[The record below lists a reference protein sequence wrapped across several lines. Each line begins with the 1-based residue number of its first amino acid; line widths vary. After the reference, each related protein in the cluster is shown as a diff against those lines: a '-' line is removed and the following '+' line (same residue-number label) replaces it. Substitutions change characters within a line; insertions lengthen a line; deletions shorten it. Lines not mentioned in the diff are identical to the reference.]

1 MRQLIMKKSIH
12 LLSIPVVAC
21 CLSCT
26 SGKVLPPEPIL
37 PVPESKQV
45 EWQQMETYAFI
56 HFGLNTF
63 NDREWGYGDTDP
75 KTFNPTNLDCEQWA
89 QTLVKAGM
97 KGVILTAKHHDG
109 FCLWPFEGTDYS
121 VKNSPWKNGQGN
133 VVKELSEA
141 CKKYGLKFAVYL
153 SPWDRHQA
161 NYGTPE
167 YLPYF
172 YAQLHD
178 LLTNYGPVF
187 EVWFDGANG
196 GDGWYGGAKDIRTI
210 DRKNYYNYP
219 RIYEMLDS
227 IQPQAIIFS
236 DGGPGCRWV
245 GNEKGFAGA
254 TNWSFLRKGEV
265 HPGYDKS
272 YELQYGHP
280 DGNQWVPAE
289 CDVSIR
295 PGWFYHP
302 EEDDRVKS
310 PDQLVDLYYRSVG
323 HNATLLLNF
332 PVDRRG
338 LIHPVDSANAVRFH
352 EMIQQ
357 QLKTNLVAG
366 MIPKVSNERGGD
378 FVASALTDDNFD
390 TYWAT
395 EDGVTTADIEFSFD
409 TPTRMNRMM
418 LQEYIPLGQRVKAFV
433 VEYLDKDTWLPVK
446 LNEET
451 TTIGYKRLLRFETVE
466 TKGIRIRITDARGP
480 LCLSNVGVYDAGNVS
495 DSFVEKVEDIESVP
509 YLLPDVKAEEA
520 AKASDKQAQT
530 TCFVE
535 GDRLLID
542 LQEERL
548 VSSLHFLPDQ
558 GEPNKGLIANYEI
571 RVGTSKDA
579 VNQLVKSGEFSNI
592 QNNPVMQS
600 VFFTPVKTRYIELKA
615 TRMIHAGE
623 PMGFAELGVK

>member
-1 MRQLIMKKSIH
+1 MKKSIH
-12 LLSIPVVAC
+12 FLSIPVVAC

-26 SGKVLPPEPIL
+26 SGKVLPPDPIL
-37 PVPESKQV
+37 PIPEPKQV

-75 KTFNPTNLDCEQWA
+75 KVFNPTNLDCDQWA

-109 FCLWPFEGTDYS
+109 FCLWPFEGTEYS
-121 VKNSPWKNGQGN
+121 IKNSPWKNGKGN

-254 TNWSFLRKGEV
+254 TNWSFLREGEV
-265 HPGYDKS
+265 HPGYEKS
-272 YELQYGHP
+272 YELQYGHA

-366 MIPKVSNERGGD
+366 MTPKVSNERGGD

-530 TCFVE
+530 TCLVE

-542 LQEERL
+542 LQEERM

-571 RVGTSKDA
+571 RVGVSKDA

-600 VFFTPVKTRYIELKA
+600 VFFTPVKARYIELKA
-615 TRMIHAGE
+615 TRMIRAGE

>member
-1 MRQLIMKKSIH
+1 MKKSIH

-37 PVPESKQV
+37 PVPEPKQV

-75 KTFNPTNLDCEQWA
+75 KTFNPTSLDCEQWA

-466 TKGIRIRITDARGP
+466 TKGMRIRITDARGP

-509 YLLPDVKAEEA
+509 YLLPDVKAEES
-520 AKASDKQAQT
+520 AKASDKQSQT

-542 LQEERL
+542 LQEERM

>member
-1 MRQLIMKKSIH
+1 MKKSIH

-37 PVPESKQV
+37 PVPEPKQV

-121 VKNSPWKNGQGN
+121 VKNSPWKNGKGN

-254 TNWSFLRKGEV
+254 TNWSFLREGEV
-265 HPGYDKS
+265 HPGYEKS
-272 YELQYGHP
+272 YELQYGHA

-520 AKASDKQAQT
+520 AKASDKQSQT

-542 LQEERL
+542 LQEERM

-571 RVGTSKDA
+571 RVGVSKDA

-600 VFFTPVKTRYIELKA
+600 VFFTPVKARYIELKA
-615 TRMIHAGE
+615 TRMIRAGE

>member
-1 MRQLIMKKSIH
+1 MRKSIH

-37 PVPESKQV
+37 PVPEPKQV

-172 YAQLHD
+172 YAQLRD

-265 HPGYDKS
+265 HPGYDKN

-480 LCLSNVGVYDAGNVS
+480 LCLSSVGVYDAGNVS
-495 DSFVEKVEDIESVP
+495 DSFVEKVEDIESLP
-509 YLLPDVKAEEA
+509 YLLPDVKADEA

-535 GDRLLID
+535 GDRLLIE

-571 RVGTSKDA
+571 RVGVSKDA

-600 VFFTPVKTRYIELKA
+600 VFFTPVKARYIELKA
-615 TRMIHAGE
+615 TRMIRAGE

>member
-1 MRQLIMKKSIH
+1 MRKSIH

-37 PVPESKQV
+37 PVPEPKQV

-219 RIYEMLDS
+219 SIYEMLDS

>member
-1 MRQLIMKKSIH
+1 MKKSIH

-37 PVPESKQV
+37 PVPEPKQV

-366 MIPKVSNERGGD
+366 MTPKVSNERGGD

-509 YLLPDVKAEEA
+509 YLLPDVKAEET
-520 AKASDKQAQT
+520 AKTSDKQAQT

-600 VFFTPVKTRYIELKA
+600 VFFTPVKARYIELKA
-615 TRMIHAGE
+615 TRMIRAGE

>member
-1 MRQLIMKKSIH
+1 MRKSIH

-37 PVPESKQV
+37 PIPEPKQV

-332 PVDRRG
+332 PVDRKG

-366 MIPKVSNERGGD
+366 MTPKVSNERGGD

-466 TKGIRIRITDARGP
+466 TKGMRIRITDARGP

-600 VFFTPVKTRYIELKA
+600 VFFTPVKARYIELKA

>member
-1 MRQLIMKKSIH
+1 MKKSIH
-12 LLSIPVVAC
+12 FLSIPVVAC

-26 SGKVLPPEPIL
+26 SGKVLPPDPIL
-37 PVPESKQV
+37 PIPEPKQV

-75 KTFNPTNLDCEQWA
+75 KTFNPTNLDCDQWA

-109 FCLWPFEGTDYS
+109 FCLWPFEGTEYS
-121 VKNSPWKNGQGN
+121 IKNSPWKNGKGN

-366 MIPKVSNERGGD
+366 MTPKVSNERGGD

-509 YLLPDVKAEEA
+509 YLLPDVKAEES
-520 AKASDKQAQT
+520 AKASDKQSQT

-571 RVGTSKDA
+571 RVGTSKEA
-579 VNQLVKSGEFSNI
+579 VNQLVKAGEFSNI

-600 VFFTPVKTRYIELKA
+600 VFFTPVKARYIELKA
-615 TRMIHAGE
+615 TRMIRAGE